1 MLPSR
6 VFPIRAAVVLVALIC
21 LPVRTF
27 SSEAGSADLDK
38 AYRSLLAKDYDL
50 AIAQFRSGLAQQP
63 GNAMAHKDLAYTLLK
78 TGDSVEAR
86 DQFEAAMK
94 LDAHDD
100 HAALEYAFLC
110 YETKKPIEARRTFNR
125 LREHG
130 ATEATKK
137 TAEEAFRNIDQP
149 LADGIARWRE
159 ALAKS
164 PNPNDISTFSAHW
177 ELAQLAEQR
186 DELDLAAEQYE
197 VCHQLKPKLASL
209 WIDLARVW
217 QQLNRTEDARS
228 ALIAGMWSSDSRT
241 AERAHEAL
249 GSRYPYVYEFQKALA
264 LDPRNTLLRRELA
277 YLLLQLHRDTEA
289 IQEFEKVVALDPSDR
304 VAAEQL
310 AQLRGEKKF
319 PQRSA
324 NAPPTPGTDA
334 KSMAAKSLALGYLKD
349 AVKYYQQAVE
359 QNPNDPEAVIGL
371 AWAYNAS
378 GDDHDAIPLF
388 NKARKMEN
396 QKIAADAEKAY
407 HNLTAPDQPATTV
420 WAFPIY
426 STRWKDTF
434 GYGQVKERL
443 PFFSSSPVQFYAS
456 MRFIGDTR
464 ETIPGASPV
473 NPTYLS
479 ESAVIAGLGAAT
491 RSWHHLLAWA
501 EAGES
506 ISYLPNRTDIGR
518 ATPDYRGGVN
528 FAKGFGQLLGARHSG
543 LFFETTGDAVF
554 ISAFDKD
561 WLFYSQNR
569 AGRTFRLGPKTS
581 LQLVANTNFIS
592 DTKSQYWANAVEVGP
607 GLRLKLPGMPKNAYL
622 LGDYLLGYYT
632 RPDLGS
638 PTPRYHDIRIG
649 VWYAFSR

>member
-1 MLPSR
+1 MLALR
-6 VFPIRAAVVLVALIC
+6 VFTIRAAAVLLALIC
-21 LPVRTF
+21 LPVRTY
-27 SSEAGSADLDK
+27 SADAGSAELDK
-38 AYRSLLAKDYDL
+38 AYRSLLAKDYDR
-50 AIAQFRSGLAQQP
+50 AIAQFRAGLAQQQ

-78 TGDSVEAR
+78 TGDAVEAR
-86 DQFEAAMK
+86 DQFEAALK

-110 YETKKPIEARRTFNR
+110 YETKKPIEARRMFNR

-130 ATEATKK
+130 ATEGTKK
-137 TAEEAFRNIDQP
+137 TAEDAFRNIDQP

-159 ALAKS
+159 AIGKS
-164 PNPNDISTFSAHW
+164 PNPNDPSTFSAHW

-197 VCHQLKPKLASL
+197 VCRQLKPKLASL
-209 WIDLARVW
+209 WLDLARVW

-228 ALIAGMWSSDSRT
+228 ALITAMWSSDSRT

-249 GSRYPYVYEFQKALA
+249 GNRYPYVYEFQKALV
-264 LDPRNTLLRRELA
+264 LDAQNTLLRRELA
-277 YLLLQLHRDTEA
+277 YLLLQMHRDAEA

-304 VAAEQL
+304 AAADQL
-310 AQLRGEKKF
+310 AQLRGDKKF
-319 PQRSA
+319 AQRSA
-324 NAPPTPGTDA
+324 SAPPPASDA
-334 KSMAAKSLALGYLKD
+334 KTMAAKSLALGYTKD
-349 AVKYYQQAVE
+349 AVKYYQQAIE
-359 QNPNDPEAVIGL
+359 QNPDDPESVIGL

-388 NKARKMEN
+388 NRARKMEN
-396 QKIAADAEKAY
+396 PKIAADAEKAY
-407 HNLTAPDQPATTV
+407 HNLTASAQPTTTV

-426 STRWKDTF
+426 SSRWKDTF
-434 GYGQVKERL
+434 GYGQAKERL
-443 PFFSSSPVQFYAS
+443 PFFANSPVQFYAS

-464 ETIPGASPV
+464 ETMPGASPV

-479 ESAVIAGLGAAT
+479 ESAVIAGLGAST
-491 RSWHHLLAWA
+491 RTWHHLLAWA

-506 ISYLPNRTDIGR
+506 ISYLPNRTDVGR
-518 ATPDYRGGVN
+518 ATPDYRGGLN
-528 FAKGFGQLLGARHSG
+528 FTKGFGQMLGARRSG

-554 ISAFDKD
+554 ISRFDKD

-569 AGRTFRLGPKTS
+569 AGRTFRLGQSTS

-592 DTKSQYWANAVEVGP
+592 DTKSQYWANTMEVGP

-632 RPDLGS
+632 RPDLGP

-649 VWYAFSR
+649 LWYAFSR

>member
-1 MLPSR
+1 MPLRVLPVR
-6 VFPIRAAVVLVALIC
+6 VAVILLALVC

-27 SSEAGSADLDK
+27 SEEGGSAALEQ
-38 AYRSLLAKDYDL
+38 AYRSLLVKDYDR
-50 AIAQFRSGLAQQP
+50 AIAQFEAALARQP
-63 GNAMAHKDLAYTLLK
+63 NNAMAHKDLAYTLLK
-78 TGDSVEAR
+78 TGDAVEAR
-86 DQFEAAMK
+86 EQFEAALK
-94 LDAHDD
+94 LDPRDD

-130 ATEATKK
+130 ATEETKK
-137 TAEEAFRNIDQP
+137 TAEEAFRNIDLP

-159 ALAKS
+159 ALKKS
-164 PNPNDISTFSAHW
+164 PNPNDPSTFSSHW

-186 DELDLAAEQYE
+186 DELDLASEQYE
-197 VCHQLKPKLASL
+197 VCRQLKPKLASL
-209 WIDLARVW
+209 WLDLARVW
-217 QQLNRTEDARS
+217 QQLNRIEEARA
-228 ALIAGMWSSDSRT
+228 ALIAAMWSNDSRT

-249 GSRYPYVYEFQKALA
+249 GDRYPFVYEFQKALQ
-264 LDPRNTLLRRELA
+264 LDAGNTLLRRELA
-277 YLLLQLHRDTEA
+277 YLLLQLHRDAEA
-289 IQEFEKVVALDPSDR
+289 IKEFEAVVALDPSDR

-310 AQLRGEKKF
+310 ALLRGEKKLA
-319 PQRSA
+319 QRSA
-324 NAPPTPGTDA
+324 NAPPPATDA
-334 KSMAAKSLALGYLKD
+334 MSMAAKSLALGYLKD
-349 AVKYYQQAVE
+349 AVKYYQQALE
-359 QNPNDPEAVIGL
+359 QNPSDPEAVIGL
-371 AWAYNAS
+371 ALAYNAS
-378 GDDHDAIPLF
+378 GDDRDAIPLF

-396 QKIAADAEKAY
+396 KKVAADAEKAY
-407 HNLTAPDQPATTV
+407 RNLTAASQPVTTV

-426 STRWKDTF
+426 SSRWKDTF

-464 ETIPGASPV
+464 ETLPGATGV

-479 ESAVIAGLGAAT
+479 ESAVIAGLGAST
-491 RSWHHLLAWA
+491 RTWHHLLAWA

-528 FAKGFGQLLGARHSG
+528 FAKGFGHLLGSRHSG

-554 ISAFDKD
+554 ISRFDKD
-561 WLFYSQNR
+561 WLFYSQSR
-569 AGRTFRLGPKTS
+569 AGRTFRLGERTS
-581 LQLVANTNFIS
+581 LQLLANTNFTS
-592 DTKSQYWANAVEVGP
+592 DTKSQYWANTVEMGP
-607 GLRLKLPGMPKNAYL
+607 GLRLKLPGMPKNVYL

-632 RPDLGS
+632 RLDLGP

-649 VWYAFSR
+649 LWYAFSR